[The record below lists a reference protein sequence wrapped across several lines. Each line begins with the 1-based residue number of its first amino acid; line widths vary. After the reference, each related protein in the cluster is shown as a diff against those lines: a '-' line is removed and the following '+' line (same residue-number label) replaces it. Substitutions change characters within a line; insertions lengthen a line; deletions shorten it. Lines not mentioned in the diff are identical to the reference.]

1 MPDSEDD
8 SPSPTQAINDTLQF
22 QTVDHSKEHAEPM
35 ELSLPNSPTHDVI
48 DRADLN
54 HGESTESM
62 EDLLFPESTAPNDAY
77 DNVSRSLSEVPE
89 STAFSDSDE
98 LLGSNITRTPSV
110 ELQQT
115 SMRSESSDSHLSA
128 PSQQPEVR
136 PVLSEFASS
145 LYKQPANTIL
155 RSYPLRERTFQQ
167 RQPYT
172 ADKQHHA
179 RLIGSRGISV
189 KPILSGEN
197 ARGDDLAIVEQD
209 EEDYSDYEEPT
220 PRHRT
225 REGSPTAQD
234 TIAEPAPWHLYD
246 LDDDD
251 LPTLDELRQQYSR
264 PKATYSAKDR
274 AKAKADRHGQL
285 LPLVKITPALSI
297 RERRKLERFTMQS
310 VELLDEVDAPP
321 SFIPQQPRP
330 RSKPKS
336 RSRKTDKEAFDAGD
350 PLAPRMSSSEPFGS
364 DHDLVE
370 EPNATQELSDA
381 PEEDG
386 TPRTKKPKRP
396 RQHVLPMSFFKKN
409 LLPDDAADLKSMSA
423 RTARS
428 HTPDRN
434 QRAQSKHPQLAHHA
448 KRRIALA
455 TQGVA
460 LDDFMAQLA
469 QEASESEDETNTR
482 DDPSAHDMNDDFLDQ
497 ETHRS
502 TAWRSSVKNYAV
514 VSQRVS

>member
-1 MPDSEDD
+1 
-8 SPSPTQAINDTLQF
+8 
-22 QTVDHSKEHAEPM
+22 M

-48 DRADLN
+48 DRAD
-54 HGESTESM
+54 HIHSESSGSM
-62 EDLLFPESTAPNDAY
+62 MALLFPESTAPHDTY
-77 DNVSRSLSEVPE
+77 DNVSRSPTRVPE
-89 STAFSDSDE
+89 SIAFSDSDE
-98 LLGSNITRTPSV
+98 LLGPNLTRTPSV
-110 ELQQT
+110 ESQQT
-115 SMRSESSDSHLSA
+115 SIRSESPNFHLSD
-128 PSQQPEVR
+128 PSQQQEIQIPI
-136 PVLSEFASS
+136 LSEFASS

-189 KPILSGEN
+189 KPILSGEH
-197 ARGDDLAIVEQD
+197 ARGDDLAFVEQD
-209 EEDYSDYEEPT
+209 EEDYSDYEEPV

-225 REGSPTAQD
+225 REGSPTALD
-234 TIAEPAPWHLYD
+234 TIAEPAPWHLQD

-264 PKATYSAKDR
+264 PRVTYSAKDR
-274 AKAKADRHGQL
+274 TKAKADRHGQQ
-285 LPLVKITPALSI
+285 LPQVKIPAALSI

-310 VELLDEVDAPP
+310 VEPLDEVDALP
-321 SFIPQQPRP
+321 SFIPQPRP
-330 RSKPKS
+330 KPKPKS
-336 RSRKTDKEAFDAGD
+336 RDRKTDKEAIDTHD
-350 PLAPRMSSSEPFGS
+350 PSAPRMPSSEPFGI
-364 DHDLVE
+364 DHDLE
-370 EPNATQELSDA
+370 QEPNAIQRLSDT
-381 PEEDG
+381 PEEESI
-386 TPRTKKPKRP
+386 PRTKKPKRP

-409 LLPDDAADLKSMSA
+409 LLPDDAADLRSMRA

-434 QRAQSKHPQLAHHA
+434 QRAQLEHPQLAHHA
-448 KRRIALA
+448 KRRIAPA

-482 DDPSAHDMNDDFLDQ
+482 DDHSAHDMDNDFLDQ
-497 ETHRS
+497 EIHRS
-502 TAWRSSVKNYAV
+502 TTWRSSVKSHAI